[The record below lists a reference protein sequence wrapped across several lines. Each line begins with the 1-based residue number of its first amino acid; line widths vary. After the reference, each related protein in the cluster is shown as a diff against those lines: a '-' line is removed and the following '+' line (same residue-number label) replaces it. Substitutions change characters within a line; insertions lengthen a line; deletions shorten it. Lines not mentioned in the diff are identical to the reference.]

1 MFSDYATADALLLHN
16 VRHDCVNTSCGL
28 DNDCLTSHTIHLRC
42 VWSVLNEMHNCR
54 RKSVTIWLGIYFGIL
69 IFRMLC
75 WITDLRTLSCSI
87 AKREKLYSV
96 EGTYTIIC
104 CYKRCR
110 IYCLNLQR
118 EVLLYKLYFKFKWV
132 RYFFR
137 CPQFLP
143 TFLPKKLVSSHLHY
157 MPLPLNYTIH

>member
-96 EGTYTIIC
+96 EGTYTISA
-104 CYKRCR
+104 RC
-110 IYCLNLQR
+110 
-118 EVLLYKLYFKFKWV
+118 
-132 RYFFR
+132 FFTSYILSSNGSDIFFVVHNFY
-137 CPQFLP
+137 PLVFLR
-143 TFLPKKLVSSHLHY
+143 SS
-157 MPLPLNYTIH
+157 